1 MRQKTE
7 QAKKQTRKHSTANP
21 AKANLPARQ
30 AAQAIAIE
38 HTTTQL
44 LGDVRSLID
53 QARHRTAQAVNSTLV
68 LLNWHIGNRIRTD
81 ILQEKRAEYGEEIVS
96 TLSRQLTEEYGRGYT
111 LTALTRM
118 VQFAEK
124 FPDNEIVATLS
135 QQLGWSHF
143 LEIIPLKD
151 DLKRDFYAEMCR
163 IERWSVR
170 TLRAKI
176 GGMLYERTALSK
188 RSDELIKRELATL
201 RDEDRMTPDLVF
213 RDPYIL
219 DFLGLPA
226 AYSEKDLEN
235 AILRELEKFL
245 LELGTDFTFV
255 ARQKRMTIGKEDF
268 YLDLLFY
275 HRGLRRLIAL
285 DLKLDRFS
293 AAYFGQMELY
303 LRWLDKHERR
313 DGEDSPLGLILCSEK
328 DQEQIELLELDRR
341 GIRVSEYLTALPP
354 RTLLEAKLNEAIK
367 LARAEVG
374 GRSEPA
380 KE

>member
-7 QAKKQTRKHSTANP
+7 GAKKQTRKPSAAKP
-21 AKANLPARQ
+21 AKAKLPAHQ
-30 AAQAIAIE
+30 AAKAIATD
-38 HTTTQL
+38 HTTQL
-44 LGDVRSLID
+44 LGDLRSLID
-53 QARHRTAQAVNSTLV
+53 GARHRTAQAVNSTLV
-68 LLNWHIGNRIRTD
+68 SLNWHIGNRIRTD
-81 ILQEKRAEYGEEIVS
+81 ILQEKRAEYGEEIVQ
-96 TLSRQLTEEYGRGYT
+96 TLSAQLAGEYGRGYSRRN
-111 LTALTRM
+111 LFNMLRL
-118 VQFAEK
+118 AEV
-124 FPDNEIVATLS
+124 FPDVEIVQTLS
-135 QQLGWSHF
+135 RQLGWSHF

-151 DLKRDFYAEMCR
+151 ELKRDFYAEMCR

-188 RSDELIKRELATL
+188 KPDALIKRELATL
-201 RDEDRMTPDLVF
+201 RGEDRLTPDLIF

-219 DFLGLPA
+219 DFLSLPA

-255 ARQKRMTIGKEDF
+255 ARQQRMTIGKEDF

-285 DLKLDRFS
+285 DLKLDHFS

-313 DGEDSPLGLILCSEK
+313 DGEESPLGLILCSEK

-354 RTLLEAKLNEAIK
+354 RTLLETKLNEAIK
-367 LARAEVG
+367 LARELVSAHGE
-374 GRSEPA
+374 SP